1 MARYQQIRTDWRGR
15 PRTGR
20 GEQAERP
27 QDIPRRGWKEVFWRV
42 KDEIAKDN
50 LSIVAAGV
58 AFYGL
63 FAIFPAITAFVTLY
77 GLVTILRRSSS
88 SLRRCGI

>member
-1 MARYQQIRTDWRGR
+1 MADATAASRGA
-15 PRTGR
+15 
-20 GEQAERP
+20 EAERP
-27 QDIPRRGWKEVFWRV
+27 QDIPRRGWKEVLWRV

-58 AFYGL
+58 AFYAL

-77 GLVTILRRSSS
+77 GLVTDPAEVERQLEPLRD
-88 SLRRCGI
+88 LIP